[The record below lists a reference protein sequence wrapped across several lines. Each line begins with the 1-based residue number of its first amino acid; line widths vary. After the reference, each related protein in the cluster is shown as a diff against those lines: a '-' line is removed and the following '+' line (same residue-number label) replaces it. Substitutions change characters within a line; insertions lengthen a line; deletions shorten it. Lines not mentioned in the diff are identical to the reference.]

1 MVNNGRVLLYHL
13 KKKIL
18 IVRQIIILQFSYI
31 EFLFISS
38 EVILYKS
45 ISELSSSFKPT
56 IAIIT
61 VNYFEKLA
69 VDAMIENKITF
80 VRHKAGKLNTKNFII

>member
-1 MVNNGRVLLYHL
+1 MRIAERFSERNRAVL
-13 KKKIL
+13 
-18 IVRQIIILQFSYI
+18 FT
-31 EFLFISS
+31 

-45 ISELSSSFKPT
+45 AGELSTAFRPT

-69 VDAMIENKITF
+69 VDAMIENKVTF
-80 VRHKAGKLNTKNFII
+80 VRQKAGR

>member
-1 MVNNGRVLLYHL
+1 MDTSDHCSTRRRYTQFVEIDISFLYHHCA
-13 KKKIL
+13 
-18 IVRQIIILQFSYI
+18 IV
-31 EFLFISS
+31 

-45 ISELSSSFKPT
+45 ISELSETFRPT

-80 VRHKAGKLNTKNFII
+80 IRHHKQGKTIVK

>member
-1 MVNNGRVLLYHL
+1 MMVNNGHVLLYAAEEEDTHSSFESIIFFIL
-13 KKKIL
+13 NKIFVL
-18 IVRQIIILQFSYI
+18 
-31 EFLFISS
+31 S

-45 ISELSSSFKPT
+45 ISELSNTFRPT

-80 VRHKAGKLNTKNFII
+80 V